1 MLNIV
6 IFGAPGSGK
15 GTQSER
21 IVEKFGINHISTGD
35 VLRAEIKKGT
45 ELGKTAKG
53 YIDQGQ
59 LLPDE
64 LIIDILASTL
74 DSFKESK
81 GVIFDGF
88 PRTIAQAEALKKMLA
103 ERGQEVS
110 VMLDL
115 DVPEEELMT
124 RLIKRGQESGRA
136 DDNEETI
143 KKRLVVYH
151 SQTAPLI
158 DWYKNEG
165 KYQHIHGLGTM
176 DAIFADIVAAV
187 EKFLPVAVLTAPI
200 FKKSSASSFVKNPLY
215 SAPE

>member
-187 EKFLPVAVLTAPI
+187 EKLSLI
-200 FKKSSASSFVKNPLY
+200 HI
-215 SAPE
+215 